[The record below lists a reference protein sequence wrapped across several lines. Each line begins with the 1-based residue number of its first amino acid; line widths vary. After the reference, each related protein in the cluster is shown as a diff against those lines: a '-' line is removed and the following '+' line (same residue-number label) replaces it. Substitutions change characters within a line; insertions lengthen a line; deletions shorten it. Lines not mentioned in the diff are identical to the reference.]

1 MEKRTVGSPGTRD
14 LRWKLA
20 PIGAVLAV
28 GAVLSYSPLADRGW
42 VYSTSVH
49 IVIYGL
55 LTWLLLR
62 ALAGRGWRWAVPV
75 TLVLV
80 MAIGAVNELT
90 QPLVGRSCS
99 LLDWLIDLAGA
110 AAAIALWLATV
121 RPKRVSG
128 ITVTKDS
135 TPPPELQ
142 AER

>member
-1 MEKRTVGSPGTRD
+1 MNDLTKRD
-14 LRWKLA
+14 WLLKLA
-20 PIGAVLAV
+20 PIAAVLAA
-28 GAVLSYSPLADRGW
+28 GAVLSYSPQTTGPHHW

-49 IVIYGL
+49 VVIYGL

-75 TLVLV
+75 TLVLI

-99 LLDWLIDLAGA
+99 LLDWLTDLAGA
-110 AAAIALWLATV
+110 AAAIALWLITV

-128 ITVTKDS
+128 ITATKGS
-135 TPPPELQ
+135 TSPPELQ

>member
-1 MEKRTVGSPGTRD
+1 MNDPTTRD
-14 LRWKLA
+14 WLLKLA
-20 PIGAVLAV
+20 PIAAVLAV
-28 GAVLSYSPLADRGW
+28 GAVLSYCPLGTW
-42 VYSTSVH
+42 KWGVYATIIHVM
-49 IVIYGL
+49 IYGL

>member
-1 MEKRTVGSPGTRD
+1 MSNPTTRD
-14 LRWKLA
+14 WLLKLV
-20 PIGAVLAV
+20 PIAVVLAV
-28 GAVLSYSPLADRGW
+28 GAVLSYCPTGTW
-42 VYSTSVH
+42 KWGVYSTIIH

-55 LTWLLLR
+55 LTWMLLR

-75 TLVLV
+75 TLVLI

-99 LLDWLIDLAGA
+99 LLDWLTDLAGA
-110 AAAIALWLATV
+110 TVAIALWLVTV

-128 ITVTKDS
+128 IAATKDS